1 MEQNTEEVL
10 FPRDDGNS
18 SNTDYE
24 AHSEDEGP
32 PQARKKPKTEK
43 KSSPAKKKSGRGK
56 KDSSAADKN
65 DAAVADAVAAAEPEI
80 PARKDDTRNPEN
92 YIQLEVKS
100 NNNADMA
107 LSVRMKKNAEFQKLM
122 TTYCTR
128 FVSTKHSF
136 IKY

>member
-24 AHSEDEGP
+24 AHSEDERP

-56 KDSSAADKN
+56 KGSSAADKN
-65 DAAVADAVAAAEPEI
+65 DAAAGADAVAAAEPEI

-128 FVSTKHSF
+128 FVSTKHSS
-136 IKY
+136 